1 MTYTR
6 DGGSVVTATTR
17 RGVEIVRGT
26 FQATGDAPIAD
37 VARHYVNYKLIP
49 SANGTPTPDVQQ
61 LTSSTLLRTTRVR
74 KNGTATLQF
83 RSSPA
88 DALGQI
94 TVNQI
99 LTAEYSEF
107 DFTLSSGEVVHDY
120 LRQSGVQS
128 PVQFPGAT
136 TTGRK

>member
-26 FQATGDAPIAD
+26 FQATADAPIAD

-120 LRQSGVQS
+120 LQQSGVQS
-128 PVQFPGAT
+128 PEAT

>member
-1 MTYTR
+1 MKFPP
-6 DGGSVVTATTR
+6 GN
-17 RGVEIVRGT
+17 
-26 FQATGDAPIAD
+26 D
-37 VARHYVNYKLIP
+37 VAHCRIVADRSAIARERHHKSLAAAFDT
-49 SANGTPTPDVQQ
+49 STPLPLVAEQRWK
-61 LTSSTLLRTTRVR
+61 LTSTTLFRNTRVR

-107 DFTLSSGEVVHDY
+107 DFTLSSGKVVHNY
-120 LRQSGVQS
+120 LQQSRVQS

>member
-1 MTYTR
+1 M
-6 DGGSVVTATTR
+6 
-17 RGVEIVRGT
+17 
-26 FQATGDAPIAD
+26 
-37 VARHYVNYKLIP
+37 
-49 SANGTPTPDVQQ
+49 
-61 LTSSTLLRTTRVR
+61 RTTRVR

-120 LRQSGVQS
+120 LQRSGVES
-128 PVQFPGAT
+128 PEAT
-136 TTGRK
+136 TTGRKRSQIAPYHSAQKLGIVLRRESVAGQLPGDRQVGRREPLGLDRRGPAAEGVNRDLIVGFRELLPEGIDGV

>member
-1 MTYTR
+1 
-6 DGGSVVTATTR
+6 
-17 RGVEIVRGT
+17 VEIVRGT

-49 SANGTPTPDVQQ
+49 SANGTSAHDVRQ
-61 LTSSTLLRTTRVR
+61 LTSTTLLRTTRVR

-88 DALGQI
+88 DALEQI

-120 LRQSGVQS
+120 LQQSGAQA

>member
-1 MTYTR
+1 M
-6 DGGSVVTATTR
+6 
-17 RGVEIVRGT
+17 
-26 FQATGDAPIAD
+26 
-37 VARHYVNYKLIP
+37 
-49 SANGTPTPDVQQ
+49 
-61 LTSSTLLRTTRVR
+61 RTTRVR

-107 DFTLSSGEVVHDY
+107 DFTLSSGEVMYDY
-120 LRQSGVQS
+120 LQQSGVQS
-128 PVQFPGAT
+128 PEAT